1 MTGQDTLVAATEG
14 EPEQA
19 APAAVQRRRLGALV
33 GQVQVPAD
41 FDAALP
47 ETVLDGF
54 EGS

>member
-1 MTGQDTLVAATEG
+1 MTGKDSPVAATEG

-33 GQVQVPAD
+33 GQEQVPAD
-41 FDAALP
+41 FDVALP
-47 ETVLDGF
+47 ETVLDEF